1 MRHPGI
7 PTNTHQEGC
16 AARHSDTAGHPTFQI
31 RAFSTGLR
39 NHVMVMD
46 FVKSNW
52 FPAQR
57 RAQVCIIQMYQGLE
71 TAEWAAGRYEI
82 HSRLFSSPKDHSAWE
97 RNEGLS
103 HAAWCVFYTHVCSSN
118 YHSHQDRTC
127 PVSQRAPSRPLRVQ
141 TYHLHNPPGQ
151 ARNILVIN
159 RPLKLSQMSLKRQW
173 NMIKLSEEGLRDN
186 RYTTNDRITLKNL
199 QSDVTEKKSDFTE
212 ETLASQNTKMISSI
226 VISQLID
233 ENKSKA
239 TRAALQVPCAPAPR
253 AHPQA
258 SVGLPPG
265 EPGPPRGFASITIT
279 ARRVGP
285 PAGSLAWEAQ
295 GALLAEP
302 CAPAAPRGH
311 QGPCTCAELSRT
323 CSVMRLKVPETQP
336 RLCEAHGYWVT
347 NLEDNQEDAFPP
359 GAPQAGKGPL
369 VFSSCVHLRVSQQC
383 PSSGGYL
390 DGALPGP
397 AQQPQRAG
405 PKMHR
410 SVLSLHLSCSSHR
423 LTPDGA
429 DGPANG
435 APLCSAL
442 KQELTQR
449 SPDLPGR
456 HWNPGLQE
464 SFLKEN
470 PALEQV
476 HLGPSA
482 CPCSGSRRVED
493 RAFSDVG
500 VNQVTVS
507 KGREDYPDC
516 GPGRGASQLAIH
528 IPGWSYATVET
539 KVFSGSSKK
548 QLREARVTLS
558 APPVEHKLVKDFLLD
573 EYSSP
578 SNCCQSSNFSEPSES
593 QQQSLLKS
601 RIPLSGFLCPLQ
613 DLCTPPQ
620 EDSGVQIEREFPKGD
635 YKCCDL
641 VVKIKECRKSEEP
654 EPAPPEPAP
663 PKPATPEPP
672 ETPDLSEDHSE
683 GQRTPVGSLTLQE
696 ALETRKPQF
705 ISRSQERLKKL
716 EHMVQQR
723 KAQRKENLGQKQTLF
738 PVRTNKKQ
746 FTVPHPLSD
755 NLFKPKERYISEK
768 EMHMRSK
775 RIYNNLPEV
784 KKKKEEQKKR
794 VILQSNRLRAEVFK
808 KQLLDQLLQRNA
820 V

>member
-1 MRHPGI
+1 
-7 PTNTHQEGC
+7 
-16 AARHSDTAGHPTFQI
+16 
-31 RAFSTGLR
+31 
-39 NHVMVMD
+39 
-46 FVKSNW
+46 
-52 FPAQR
+52 
-57 RAQVCIIQMYQGLE
+57 
-71 TAEWAAGRYEI
+71 
-82 HSRLFSSPKDHSAWE
+82 
-97 RNEGLS
+97 
-103 HAAWCVFYTHVCSSN
+103 
-118 YHSHQDRTC
+118 
-127 PVSQRAPSRPLRVQ
+127 
-141 TYHLHNPPGQ
+141 
-151 ARNILVIN
+151 
-159 RPLKLSQMSLKRQW
+159 
-173 NMIKLSEEGLRDN
+173 
-186 RYTTNDRITLKNL
+186 
-199 QSDVTEKKSDFTE
+199 
-212 ETLASQNTKMISSI
+212 MISSI

-239 TRAALQVPCAPAPR
+239 TRAALQVPCAPALR

-295 GALLAEP
+295 GALLTEP

-311 QGPCTCAELSRT
+311 QGPCTCTELSRT

-347 NLEDNQEDAFPP
+347 NLEDDPEDAFPP

-397 AQQPQRAG
+397 AQQPQRAS

-442 KQELTQR
+442 KQELTQG

-456 HWNPGLQE
+456 RWNPGLQE

-507 KGREDYPDC
+507 KGREDC

-528 IPGWSYATVET
+528 IPGWSYTA
-539 KVFSGSSKK
+539 
-548 QLREARVTLS
+548 
-558 APPVEHKLVKDFLLD
+558 
-573 EYSSP
+573 
-578 SNCCQSSNFSEPSES
+578 
-593 QQQSLLKS
+593 
-601 RIPLSGFLCPLQ
+601 
-613 DLCTPPQ
+613 
-620 EDSGVQIEREFPKGD
+620 GD

-663 PKPATPEPP
+663 PKPAPPEPP

>member
-71 TAEWAAGRYEI
+71 TAERAAGRYEI

-103 HAAWCVFYTHVCSSN
+103 HA
-118 YHSHQDRTC
+118 
-127 PVSQRAPSRPLRVQ
+127 
-141 TYHLHNPPGQ
+141 
-151 ARNILVIN
+151 
-159 RPLKLSQMSLKRQW
+159 
-173 NMIKLSEEGLRDN
+173 GLRDN

-347 NLEDNQEDAFPP
+347 NLEDDQEDAFPP

-528 IPGWSYATVET
+528 IPGWSYAT
-539 KVFSGSSKK
+539 
-548 QLREARVTLS
+548 
-558 APPVEHKLVKDFLLD
+558 
-573 EYSSP
+573 
-578 SNCCQSSNFSEPSES
+578 
-593 QQQSLLKS
+593 
-601 RIPLSGFLCPLQ
+601 
-613 DLCTPPQ
+613 
-620 EDSGVQIEREFPKGD
+620 GD

>member
-16 AARHSDTAGHPTFQI
+16 AARHSGTAGHPTFQI

-71 TAEWAAGRYEI
+71 TAERAASRYEVSGDI
-82 HSRLFSSPKDHSAWE
+82 SLWFQCAFPWRLKM
-97 RNEGLS
+97 LK
-103 HAAWCVFYTHVCSSN
+103 
-118 YHSHQDRTC
+118 
-127 PVSQRAPSRPLRVQ
+127 
-141 TYHLHNPPGQ
+141 

-285 PAGSLAWEAQ
+285 PASSLAWEAQ

-347 NLEDNQEDAFPP
+347 NLEDDPEDAFPP

-397 AQQPQRAG
+397 AQQPQRAS

-442 KQELTQR
+442 KQELTQG

-456 HWNPGLQE
+456 RWNPGLQE

-507 KGREDYPDC
+507 KGREDC
-516 GPGRGASQLAIH
+516 RPGRGASQLAIH
-528 IPGWSYATVET
+528 IPGWSYTAVET

-558 APPVEHKLVKDFLLD
+558 APPVEHKLVKDFLPD

-641 VVKIKECRKSEEP
+641 VVKIKECRKSEEEP

-663 PKPATPEPP
+663 PKPAPPEPP

>member
-347 NLEDNQEDAFPP
+347 NLEDDQEDAFPP

-528 IPGWSYATVET
+528 IPGWSYAT
-539 KVFSGSSKK
+539 
-548 QLREARVTLS
+548 
-558 APPVEHKLVKDFLLD
+558 
-573 EYSSP
+573 
-578 SNCCQSSNFSEPSES
+578 
-593 QQQSLLKS
+593 
-601 RIPLSGFLCPLQ
+601 
-613 DLCTPPQ
+613 
-620 EDSGVQIEREFPKGD
+620 GD

-775 RIYNNLPEV
+775 RCCVSPCTFEGDFMRREAVSPEGLDSSRAC
-784 KKKKEEQKKR
+784 KKR
-794 VILQSNRLRAEVFK
+794 VQTWKPVAHGSQQSHRGPHAGLPDAASPAGLVA
-808 KQLLDQLLQRNA
+808 LLVQTPLFCLAACNSRPPQFHQPDAHKGGHSL
-820 V
+820 

>member
-71 TAEWAAGRYEI
+71 TAERAASRYEI

-103 HAAWCVFYTHVCSSN
+103 HA
-118 YHSHQDRTC
+118 
-127 PVSQRAPSRPLRVQ
+127 
-141 TYHLHNPPGQ
+141 
-151 ARNILVIN
+151 
-159 RPLKLSQMSLKRQW
+159 
-173 NMIKLSEEGLRDN
+173 GLRDN
-186 RYTTNDRITLKNL
+186 QYTTNDRITLKNL

-239 TRAALQVPCAPAPR
+239 TRAALQVPCAPALR

-295 GALLAEP
+295 GALLTEP

-347 NLEDNQEDAFPP
+347 NLEDDPEDAFPP

-397 AQQPQRAG
+397 AQQPQRAS

-442 KQELTQR
+442 KQELTQG

-456 HWNPGLQE
+456 RWNPGLQE

-507 KGREDYPDC
+507 KGREDC

-528 IPGWSYATVET
+528 IPGWSYTA
-539 KVFSGSSKK
+539 
-548 QLREARVTLS
+548 
-558 APPVEHKLVKDFLLD
+558 
-573 EYSSP
+573 
-578 SNCCQSSNFSEPSES
+578 
-593 QQQSLLKS
+593 
-601 RIPLSGFLCPLQ
+601 
-613 DLCTPPQ
+613 
-620 EDSGVQIEREFPKGD
+620 GD

-663 PKPATPEPP
+663 PKPAPPEPP

>member
-71 TAEWAAGRYEI
+71 TAERAAGRYEI

-103 HAAWCVFYTHVCSSN
+103 HA
-118 YHSHQDRTC
+118 
-127 PVSQRAPSRPLRVQ
+127 
-141 TYHLHNPPGQ
+141 
-151 ARNILVIN
+151 
-159 RPLKLSQMSLKRQW
+159 
-173 NMIKLSEEGLRDN
+173 GLRDN

>member
-16 AARHSDTAGHPTFQI
+16 AACHSDTAGHPTFQI

-71 TAEWAAGRYEI
+71 TAERAAGRYEI

-103 HAAWCVFYTHVCSSN
+103 HA
-118 YHSHQDRTC
+118 
-127 PVSQRAPSRPLRVQ
+127 
-141 TYHLHNPPGQ
+141 
-151 ARNILVIN
+151 
-159 RPLKLSQMSLKRQW
+159 
-173 NMIKLSEEGLRDN
+173 GLRDN

-528 IPGWSYATVET
+528 IPGWSYAT
-539 KVFSGSSKK
+539 
-548 QLREARVTLS
+548 
-558 APPVEHKLVKDFLLD
+558 
-573 EYSSP
+573 
-578 SNCCQSSNFSEPSES
+578 
-593 QQQSLLKS
+593 
-601 RIPLSGFLCPLQ
+601 
-613 DLCTPPQ
+613 
-620 EDSGVQIEREFPKGD
+620 GD

>member
-16 AARHSDTAGHPTFQI
+16 AARHSGTAGHPTFQI

-71 TAEWAAGRYEI
+71 TAERAASRY
-82 HSRLFSSPKDHSAWE
+82 
-97 RNEGLS
+97 
-103 HAAWCVFYTHVCSSN
+103 
-118 YHSHQDRTC
+118 
-127 PVSQRAPSRPLRVQ
+127 
-141 TYHLHNPPGQ
+141 
-151 ARNILVIN
+151 
-159 RPLKLSQMSLKRQW
+159 
-173 NMIKLSEEGLRDN
+173 
-186 RYTTNDRITLKNL
+186 
-199 QSDVTEKKSDFTE
+199 E

-285 PAGSLAWEAQ
+285 PASSLAWEAQ

-347 NLEDNQEDAFPP
+347 NLEDDPEDAFPP

-397 AQQPQRAG
+397 AQQPQRAS

-442 KQELTQR
+442 KQELTQG

-456 HWNPGLQE
+456 RWNPGLQE

-507 KGREDYPDC
+507 KGREDC
-516 GPGRGASQLAIH
+516 RPGRGASQLAIH
-528 IPGWSYATVET
+528 IPGWSYTAVET

-558 APPVEHKLVKDFLLD
+558 APPVEHKLVKDFLPD

-641 VVKIKECRKSEEP
+641 VVKIKECRKSEEEP

-663 PKPATPEPP
+663 PKPAPPEPP

>member
-71 TAEWAAGRYEI
+71 TAERAAGRYEI

-103 HAAWCVFYTHVCSSN
+103 HA
-118 YHSHQDRTC
+118 
-127 PVSQRAPSRPLRVQ
+127 
-141 TYHLHNPPGQ
+141 
-151 ARNILVIN
+151 
-159 RPLKLSQMSLKRQW
+159 
-173 NMIKLSEEGLRDN
+173 GLRDN

-808 KQLLDQLLQRNA
+808 KVMARPPAGVTCVWRADADLEPDVFVSCFPSNYWTSSFKGTRSNHRLPC
-820 V
+820 

>member
-16 AARHSDTAGHPTFQI
+16 AARHSGTAGHPTFQI

-71 TAEWAAGRYEI
+71 TAERAASRYEI

-103 HAAWCVFYTHVCSSN
+103 HA
-118 YHSHQDRTC
+118 
-127 PVSQRAPSRPLRVQ
+127 
-141 TYHLHNPPGQ
+141 
-151 ARNILVIN
+151 
-159 RPLKLSQMSLKRQW
+159 
-173 NMIKLSEEGLRDN
+173 GLRDN

-285 PAGSLAWEAQ
+285 PASSLAWEAQ

-347 NLEDNQEDAFPP
+347 NLEDDPEDAFPP

-397 AQQPQRAG
+397 AQQPQRAS

-442 KQELTQR
+442 KQELTQG

-456 HWNPGLQE
+456 RWNPGLQE

-507 KGREDYPDC
+507 KGREDC
-516 GPGRGASQLAIH
+516 RPGRGASQLAIH
-528 IPGWSYATVET
+528 IPGWSYTA
-539 KVFSGSSKK
+539 
-548 QLREARVTLS
+548 
-558 APPVEHKLVKDFLLD
+558 
-573 EYSSP
+573 
-578 SNCCQSSNFSEPSES
+578 
-593 QQQSLLKS
+593 
-601 RIPLSGFLCPLQ
+601 
-613 DLCTPPQ
+613 
-620 EDSGVQIEREFPKGD
+620 
-635 YKCCDL
+635 
-641 VVKIKECRKSEEP
+641 
-654 EPAPPEPAP
+654 
-663 PKPATPEPP
+663 
-672 ETPDLSEDHSE
+672 
-683 GQRTPVGSLTLQE
+683 
-696 ALETRKPQF
+696 
-705 ISRSQERLKKL
+705 
-716 EHMVQQR
+716 
-723 KAQRKENLGQKQTLF
+723 
-738 PVRTNKKQ
+738 
-746 FTVPHPLSD
+746 D

>member
-103 HAAWCVFYTHVCSSN
+103 HA
-118 YHSHQDRTC
+118 
-127 PVSQRAPSRPLRVQ
+127 
-141 TYHLHNPPGQ
+141 
-151 ARNILVIN
+151 
-159 RPLKLSQMSLKRQW
+159 
-173 NMIKLSEEGLRDN
+173 GLRDN

-347 NLEDNQEDAFPP
+347 NLEDDQEDAFPP

-528 IPGWSYATVET
+528 IPGWSYAT
-539 KVFSGSSKK
+539 
-548 QLREARVTLS
+548 
-558 APPVEHKLVKDFLLD
+558 
-573 EYSSP
+573 
-578 SNCCQSSNFSEPSES
+578 
-593 QQQSLLKS
+593 
-601 RIPLSGFLCPLQ
+601 
-613 DLCTPPQ
+613 
-620 EDSGVQIEREFPKGD
+620 GD

>member
-1 MRHPGI
+1 MR
-7 PTNTHQEGC
+7 
-16 AARHSDTAGHPTFQI
+16 
-31 RAFSTGLR
+31 STVG
-39 NHVMVMD
+39 
-46 FVKSNW
+46 S
-52 FPAQR
+52 
-57 RAQVCIIQMYQGLE
+57 
-71 TAEWAAGRYEI
+71 
-82 HSRLFSSPKDHSAWE
+82 
-97 RNEGLS
+97 
-103 HAAWCVFYTHVCSSN
+103 
-118 YHSHQDRTC
+118 
-127 PVSQRAPSRPLRVQ
+127 SRPPKIIPLGKETKVFHTQVSGDISLWFQCAFPWR
-141 TYHLHNPPGQ
+141 LKMLK

-285 PAGSLAWEAQ
+285 PASSLAWEAQ

-347 NLEDNQEDAFPP
+347 NLEDDPEDAFPP

-397 AQQPQRAG
+397 AQQPQRAS

-442 KQELTQR
+442 KQELTQG

-456 HWNPGLQE
+456 RWNPGLQE

-507 KGREDYPDC
+507 KGREDC
-516 GPGRGASQLAIH
+516 RPGRGASQLAIH
-528 IPGWSYATVET
+528 IPGWSYTA
-539 KVFSGSSKK
+539 
-548 QLREARVTLS
+548 
-558 APPVEHKLVKDFLLD
+558 
-573 EYSSP
+573 
-578 SNCCQSSNFSEPSES
+578 
-593 QQQSLLKS
+593 
-601 RIPLSGFLCPLQ
+601 
-613 DLCTPPQ
+613 
-620 EDSGVQIEREFPKGD
+620 GD

-641 VVKIKECRKSEEP
+641 VVKIKECRKSEEEP

-663 PKPATPEPP
+663 PKPAPPEPP